1 MLSSTEQG
9 DKSRGD
15 KLPQELVSLIQHIRL
30 NEAGW
35 WEKGVHRLILSVV
48 WLSDERKDEQSIESS
63 LRNLFGVELQGGVEK
78 HIETLL
84 ATGQVVRLQDGSLK
98 ISEERLT
105 AFEDELQSS
114 EELEDETKRV
124 FHETVGKYLS
134 DPQDNIWE
142 SFNEKLLIP
151 FVKEMGARTY
161 EIISGTSENVEEA
174 ISFSEFLQDYPE
186 EQHASLRKAIV
197 EFMNPKHR
205 AVRGYV
211 LRYLNAYFFVEA
223 GNLNEQTI
231 GTLTRITEQSQTFT
245 LFLDTNVVFSLLG
258 FHNNPS
264 DDAVESL
271 IKTVKKL
278 SEAVELEF
286 YLLPITLDETKRS
299 IDASK
304 ASLKNIKLP
313 ANLAAAAT
321 QTDKLNG
328 IAKKYAQATLKAGR
342 PLKAEDFFGRY
353 LNNLLPILRAGGVE
367 LFNDGEIDEY
377 STHQKVIDDLND
389 QKEFEESRYPEGK
402 RKSYQQLIHDISLWH
417 YTKDKRPVRVESPL
431 EAQHWIVTID
441 YRLIRF
447 DKYKISRVPGQIP
460 VCIHP
465 TSLIQL
471 LQLWVP
477 RTSKLEEA
485 ILNSFQLPLVSNE
498 FDSDAERVTIDILET
513 LARYEGIEGLPSKTV
528 ERIIVSDALRDKI
541 KTETD
546 TKKKSEFIH
555 EAVIQENQK
564 LAQMTE
570 NMRRAMSKQ
579 GEQIDTFLQVIE
591 EQNQKIGSIGSE
603 LDEATDVNR
612 NKENQLQEAKD
623 QVEEAK
629 EELSDFKRATA
640 KWIASVVLLLMSST
654 ALWLHDSWLGWEWLS
669 GHSRQNTVLISL
681 QLMLVFGLLNI
692 PLPKYWKFWVST
704 LIAIFLAA
712 IAL

>member
-1 MLSSTEQG
+1 M
-9 DKSRGD
+9 
-15 KLPQELVSLIQHIRL
+15 SLIQHIRL

-48 WLSDERKDEQSIESS
+48 WLSDDRQDEQGIESS

-114 EELEDETKRV
+114 EELEDKTKRV
-124 FHETVGKYLS
+124 FHETVDKYLS

-161 EIISGTSENVEEA
+161 EIISGTSENIEEA

-205 AVRGYV
+205 VVRGYV

-304 ASLKNIKLP
+304 ASLENIKLP

-328 IAKKYAQATLKAGR
+328 IAKKYAQATLKVGR

-377 STHQKVIDDLND
+377 ATHQKVIDDLND
-389 QKEFEESRYPEGK
+389 QREFEESRYPDFK

-417 YTKDKRPVRVESPL
+417 YTKDKRPIRVESPL

-528 ERIIVSDALRDKI
+528 ERIIVSDALRDKM

-546 TKKKSEFIH
+546 TDKKSKFIH

-591 EQNQKIGSIGSE
+591 EQNKEIESIGSK
-603 LDEATDVNR
+603 LDEATDINR
-612 NKENQLQEAKD
+612 SKDSQLQEAND
-623 QVEEAK
+623 QVEEAM

-640 KWIASVVLLLMSST
+640 KWIASVVLFLMSST

-669 GHSRQNTVLISL
+669 GHSRQNAVLITL
-681 QLMLVFGLLNI
+681 QLMLVFVLLNI
-692 PLPKYWKFWVST
+692 PLPKYWKFWVGT
-704 LIAIFLAA
+704 LIAIILTA